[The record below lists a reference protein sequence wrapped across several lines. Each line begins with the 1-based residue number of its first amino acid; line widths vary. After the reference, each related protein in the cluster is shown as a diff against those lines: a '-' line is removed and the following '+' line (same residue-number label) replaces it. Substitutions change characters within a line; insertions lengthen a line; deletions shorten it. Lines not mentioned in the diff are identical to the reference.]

1 MAKHIRL
8 GIIGAGSAQFS
19 IGLVRDLCLTE
30 NMAGSTVC
38 LMDIDEERV
47 NMVRNLAVR
56 YAQELGMDLRFEATT
71 ERETV
76 LRDSDFV
83 CNTASVGAHGGGGYG
98 SIHNLRF
105 FLSVAQDM
113 EKLCPDAWLIQS
125 GNPVFE
131 GCTLMTRET
140 STKVLGLCHGHYGV
154 YSMTRV
160 LGLEN
165 EHVTWQAPG
174 LNHVIYLTHF
184 YYKGENAYPILD
196 EWIENKAEE
205 YWRTYKPSYGENQM
219 SRAAI
224 QQYKMVGLMPIG
236 DTPRAGGWWFH
247 TSQETKRQWYG
258 PIGGFDSEEGW
269 AMYIEGLEKQRARM
283 FRVAEDKSASVTEAF
298 PPNKSGEQ
306 IVPIMDA
313 LTNDNRGYFQINI
326 PNNGLITGIP
336 DDVVVEVPGFVSKS
350 GIQGMQIGRLPDNVM
365 LQIILP
371 RIVQA
376 ERRIGLARSPN
387 RGLLLNMILYDHVNL
402 SNRYTPPPTSF
413 EEAEERMA
421 RILERDPELV
431 ELVNGYTEDMGK
443 Q

>member
-1 MAKHIRL
+1 MAIPIRL

-19 IGLVRDLCLTE
+19 IGLVRDICLTE
-30 NMAGSTVC
+30 NLAGSTVC

-47 NMVRNLAVR
+47 DMVHNLATR
-56 YAQELGMDLRFEATT
+56 YVNEMGVDLKFEKTIQ
-71 ERETV
+71 REVV
-76 LRDSDFV
+76 LKDADFV
-83 CNTASVGAHGGGGYG
+83 CNTASVGAHGGGGYA

-113 EKLCPDAWLIQS
+113 ERLCPDAWLIQS

-154 YSMTRV
+154 HSMNRV

-165 EHVTWQAPG
+165 ENVTWQAPG

-184 YYKGENAYPILD
+184 YYKGEDAYPILD
-196 EWIENKAEE
+196 DWIENKAEE

-224 QQYKMVGLMPIG
+224 QQYKMIGLMPIG

-258 PIGGFDSEEGW
+258 PLGGFDSKEGW
-269 AMYIEGLEKQRARM
+269 AIYVASLEKRREQM
-283 FRVAEDKSASVTEAF
+283 FRVAEDQGASVTEVF

-306 IVPIMDA
+306 IVPIIDA
-313 LTNDNRGYFQINI
+313 LTNDNSGYFQVNI
-326 PNNGLITGIP
+326 PNNGLIAGIP
-336 DDVVVEVPGFVSKS
+336 DDVVVEVSAFVSKR
-350 GIQGMQIGRLPDNVM
+350 GIQGIQVGRLPDNVM

-371 RIVQA
+371 RLVQA

-387 RGLLLNMILYDHVNL
+387 KGLLLNMILYDHVNF
-402 SNRYTPPPTSF
+402 SNRYTPPVASF
-413 EEAEERMA
+413 EEAEKRMV
-421 RILERDPELV
+421 RILENDPELAS
-431 ELVNGYTEDMGK
+431 LI
-443 Q
+443 

>member
-1 MAKHIRL
+1 MAKQIRL

-19 IGLVRDLCLTE
+19 IGMVRDLCLTE
-30 NMAGSTVC
+30 NLAGSTVC

-47 NMVRNLAVR
+47 NMVQNLAER
-56 YAQELGMDLRFEATT
+56 YAKELGVDLRFEATT
-71 ERETV
+71 EREVV
-76 LRDSDFV
+76 LKDADFV

-98 SIHNLRF
+98 SIHNMRF
-105 FLSVAQDM
+105 FLSVAHDM

-154 YSMTRV
+154 YNMTRV
-160 LGLEN
+160 LGLES

-205 YWRTYKPSYGENQM
+205 YWRTHKPSFGDNQM
-219 SRAAI
+219 SRASI
-224 QQYKMVGLMPIG
+224 QQYKMIGYMPIG

-258 PIGGFDSEEGW
+258 PIGGFDSNEGW
-269 AMYIEGLEKQRARM
+269 AMYVEGLEKQRANM

-298 PPNKSGEQ
+298 PPNKSREQ

-313 LTNDNRGYFQINI
+313 LTNDNSGYFQINI
-326 PNNGLITGIP
+326 PNNGLIKGIP
-336 DDVVVEVPGFVSKS
+336 DDVVVEVPGFVSKN
-350 GIQGMQIGRLPDNVM
+350 GIQGMQIGSLPANVM

-371 RIVQA
+371 RLVQA
-376 ERRIGLARSPN
+376 ERRIGFAKSPN
-387 RGLLLNMILYDHVNL
+387 KGLFLNMILYDHINL
-402 SNRYTPPPTSF
+402 SNRYTPPPASF
-413 EEAEERMA
+413 EEAEARMK
-421 RILERDPELV
+421 RILEHDPELAK
-431 ELVNGYTEDMGK
+431 LLTD
-443 Q
+443 

>member
-1 MAKHIRL
+1 MATPIRL

-19 IGLVRDLCLTE
+19 IGLVRDICLTE
-30 NMAGSTVC
+30 GLADSTVC
-38 LMDIDEERV
+38 LMDINEERV
-47 NMVRNLAVR
+47 DMVHNLATR
-56 YAQELGMDLRFEATT
+56 YVKELGVDLKFEKTT
-71 ERETV
+71 QREV
-76 LRDSDFV
+76 ALNGADFV
-83 CNTASVGAHGGGGYG
+83 CNTASVGAHGGGGYA

-105 FLSVAQDM
+105 FLSVARDM
-113 EKLCPDAWLIQS
+113 ERLCPDAWLIQS

-165 EHVTWQAPG
+165 EYLTWQAPG
-174 LNHVIYLTHF
+174 FNHVIYLTHF

-196 EWIENKAEE
+196 EWIGTKAEE

-224 QQYKMVGLMPIG
+224 QQYKMIGLMPIG

-269 AMYIEGLEKQRARM
+269 AMYIAGLEKRREEM
-283 FRVAEDKSASVTEAF
+283 FRVARDPDASVTEVF
-298 PPNKSGEQ
+298 PPRKSSEQ

-313 LTNDNRGYFQINI
+313 LTNDKSGYFQVNI

-336 DDVVVEVPGFVSKS
+336 DDVVVEVPAFVSKR
-350 GIQGMQIGRLPDNVM
+350 GIQGLHIGKLPDNLM
-365 LQIILP
+365 LQIMLP
-371 RIVQA
+371 RLVQA
-376 ERRIGLARSPN
+376 ERRIGLARSPSK
-387 RGLLLNMILYDHVNL
+387 GLLLNMILYDHVNF
-402 SNRYTPPPTSF
+402 SNRYTPPPASL

-421 RILERDPELV
+421 GILERDPELAR
-431 ELVNGYTEDMGK
+431 LCG
-443 Q
+443 

>member
-1 MAKHIRL
+1 
-8 GIIGAGSAQFS
+8 
-19 IGLVRDLCLTE
+19 
-30 NMAGSTVC
+30 
-38 LMDIDEERV
+38 
-47 NMVRNLAVR
+47 
-56 YAQELGMDLRFEATT
+56 
-71 ERETV
+71 
-76 LRDSDFV
+76 
-83 CNTASVGAHGGGGYG
+83 
-98 SIHNLRF
+98 
-105 FLSVAQDM
+105 
-113 EKLCPDAWLIQS
+113 
-125 GNPVFE
+125 
-131 GCTLMTRET
+131 MTRET

-184 YYKGENAYPILD
+184 YYRGENAYPILD

-205 YWRTYKPSYGENQM
+205 YWRTYNPSYGENQM

-258 PIGGFDSEEGW
+258 PLGGFDSEEGW

-313 LTNDNRGYFQINI
+313 LTNENSGYFQINI

-371 RIVQA
+371 RIAQA
-376 ERRIGLARSPN
+376 ERRIGFARSPN
-387 RGLLLNMILYDHVNL
+387 KGLFLNMILYDHVNL
-402 SNRYTPPPTSF
+402 SNRYTPPPASF

-421 RILERDPELV
+421 RILERDPELA
-431 ELVNGYTEDMGK
+431 ELVNV
-443 Q
+443 

>member
-1 MAKHIRL
+1 MAKSIRL

-30 NMAGSTVC
+30 NLVGSTVC

-47 NMVRNLAVR
+47 NMVHNLATR
-56 YAQELGMDLRFEATT
+56 YAQELGIELKFERTAKREEALRNT
-71 ERETV
+71 
-76 LRDSDFV
+76 DFV
-83 CNTASVGAHGGGGYG
+83 LNTASVGAHGGGGYA

-105 FLSVAQDM
+105 FLSVARDM
-113 EKLCPDAWLIQS
+113 ERFCPDAWLIQS

-140 STKVLGLCHGHYGV
+140 DIKVLGLCHGHYGV
-154 YSMTRV
+154 YAMTRV

-165 EHVTWQAPG
+165 EYVTWQAPG

-196 EWIENKAEE
+196 EWIETRAEE
-205 YWRTYKPSYGENQM
+205 YWRTYKPSFSENQM

-224 QQYKMVGLMPIG
+224 QQYKMIGLMPIG

-258 PIGGFDSEEGW
+258 PIGGFDSTEGW
-269 AMYIEGLEKQRARM
+269 AMYIEGLEKRRAEM
-283 FRVAEDKSASVTEAF
+283 FRVAGDKSASVTEVF
-298 PPNKSGEQ
+298 PPNKSREQ
-306 IVPIMDA
+306 IVPIIDA
-313 LTNDNRGYFQINI
+313 LVNDNSDYFQVNI

-336 DDVVVEVPGFVSKS
+336 DDVVVEVPAFVSKC
-350 GIQGMQIGRLPDNVM
+350 GIQGIQIGRLPDNLM

-371 RIVQA
+371 RLVQA
-376 ERRIGLARSPN
+376 ERRIGLAKSPN
-387 RGLLLNMILYDHVNL
+387 KGLLLNMILYDHVNL
-402 SNRYTPPPTSF
+402 SNRYTPPVASF
-413 EEAEERMA
+413 EDAEKRMS
-421 RILERDPELV
+421 RILADDPELAK
-431 ELVNGYTEDMGK
+431 LIGN
-443 Q
+443 